1 MIPMLSQSESL
12 LLHTE
17 FATITPSATVPLF
30 TVFAEDTSTLRSVRV
45 WTPIWTL
52 NFMARVLRERDMAD
66 FTLFAHTCAKQRQKN
81 VRV

>member
-30 TVFAEDTSTLRSVRV
+30 TVFAENTSTLRSVRV

-52 NFMARVLRERDMAD
+52 NFVVLRERDMAD
-66 FTLFAHTCAKQRQKN
+66 FALFAHTCAYTDTEESQK
-81 VRV
+81 